1 MTTATRRLTR
11 AESQERTRTRI
22 VEAGT
27 RLFLEQGF
35 RVTSLEQIGEA
46 AGFTRGA
53 VYSNFAGKTAI
64 GIAVI
69 DALYAREERRL
80 RDALDQLPDDD
91 VAAGFTAL
99 AEWADKTLGDP
110 AWTRLEIEVA
120 ASSAHD
126 EEQRAAT
133 AARYARMRAS
143 AAEFAQERFGDS
155 LPLDKDVLAVA
166 IIGLGLGIGLQRSAE
181 PTIPGSVWSDAL
193 RALLG

>member
-11 AESQERTRTRI
+11 AESQERTRTLI
-22 VEAGT
+22 VDAAT
-27 RLFLEQGF
+27 RLFLERGF
-35 RVTSLEQIGEA
+35 RVTSLEQIAEA

-53 VYSNFAGKTAI
+53 VYSNFAGKTAM

-69 DALYAREERRL
+69 DALYEREERQL
-80 RDALDQLPDDD
+80 REALEEIPNDD

-126 EEQRAAT
+126 EAQRAAT

-143 AAEFAQERFGDS
+143 AAEFAEERFGDV
-155 LPLDKDVLAVA
+155 LPLDRDVLAVA

-181 PTIPGSVWSDAL
+181 PAIPGSVWSEAL
-193 RALLG
+193 RALFA

>member
-1 MTTATRRLTR
+1 M
-11 AESQERTRTRI
+11 
-22 VEAGT
+22 
-27 RLFLEQGF
+27 
-35 RVTSLEQIGEA
+35 
-46 AGFTRGA
+46 
-53 VYSNFAGKTAI
+53 
-64 GIAVI
+64 I

-143 AAEFAQERFGDS
+143 AAEFAQERFGDVAAARS
-155 LPLDKDVLAVA
+155 RTFSPSRSSGSGSASAYSARPSRQSRGRCGATRCGRCSASACSSGSPWCSTAPGRTLATPA
-166 IIGLGLGIGLQRSAE
+166 
-181 PTIPGSVWSDAL
+181 TDH
-193 RALLG
+193 